1 METIFGGK
9 SVKQLKCDLDSI
21 YNFVFSRCTELLQDR
36 IKAHPS
42 FVSTRE
48 NSDPFQLLQIIRE
61 LVHAIESNAYVP
73 MAIHDTFELIIT
85 MRQGTAMTVSQ
96 YHTHFKSMM
105 SALTTQGG
113 EISMHPAVKS

>member
-1 METIFGGK
+1 MINKLEEELDFVERITLQEEIK
-9 SVKQLKCDLDSI
+9 LRLKDVKQLKCDLDSI

-73 MAIHDTFELIIT
+73 MAIHDTIELIIT
-85 MRQGTAMTVSQ
+85 MR
-96 YHTHFKSMM
+96 
-105 SALTTQGG
+105 
-113 EISMHPAVKS
+113 